1 MSTFAE
7 EATAAV
13 RGKSSYGSALSRP
26 RLDAIDIVRGIV
38 MVLMALD
45 HVKHYFGRA
54 DFQFDAVDLAQPT
67 TPAIFLTRWIT
78 HFCAPTFVFL
88 AGTSAFLY
96 GTRGKS
102 KAELSWFLV
111 RRGIWL
117 VILEVTVVNWSW
129 AFRINYTEGM
139 GGAVIW
145 AIGSALIVLSVLIWL
160 PTAAVAAIGVAIIA
174 FHNLLDHKTAEE
186 VGLPY
191 SVWSILQDGGPF
203 WIFPNLHGLI
213 PNPDTEHAKN
223 GYEILLTFSTGY
235 RLLAWTGVIAAGY
248 GFGALFLLDRPQRR
262 RQLIGLGLVLTLL
275 FVGLR
280 YTNYFGDLRY
290 PAPPDNPSQNVS
302 GQPGPWS
309 VYDKPYFTP
318 LSFLNCQKYLPSL
331 LFLLMTLGPAI
342 TAIGLFDRDV
352 TGPISRFFITFG
364 RVPLFYYLLHL
375 PLIHVL
381 AIGADYLW
389 YGYGNSPFKMDG
401 PWVGAKVLK
410 EQSDQYP
417 DYGWSLPSVYLI
429 WILVVLILYPFC
441 WWFARVKQR
450 YRNPLLSYL

>member
-1 MSTFAE
+1 MATFAE
-7 EATAAV
+7 EATAGV
-13 RGKSSYGSALSRP
+13 RNKSSYGSTLSRP

-54 DFQFDAVDLAQPT
+54 DFQFDAVDLTQPT
-67 TPAIFLTRWIT
+67 TPAIFFTRWIT

-102 KAELSWFLV
+102 KAELSWFLFS
-111 RRGIWL
+111 RGIWL

-145 AIGSALIVLSVLIWL
+145 AIGSALMVLSVLIWL
-160 PTAAVAAIGVAIIA
+160 PTAAVAAIGVVIIA
-174 FHNLLDHKTAEE
+174 IHNLLDHKTAEE

-191 SVWSILQDGGPF
+191 GVWSILQDGGPF

-213 PNPDTEHAKN
+213 PNPDTKH

-275 FVGLR
+275 FVALR
-280 YTNYFGDLRY
+280 YTNYFGE
-290 PAPPDNPSQNVS
+290 
-302 GQPGPWS
+302 
-309 VYDKPYFTP
+309 
-318 LSFLNCQKYLPSL
+318 
-331 LFLLMTLGPAI
+331 
-342 TAIGLFDRDV
+342 GL
-352 TGPISRFFITFG
+352 
-364 RVPLFYYLLHL
+364 
-375 PLIHVL
+375 
-381 AIGADYLW
+381 
-389 YGYGNSPFKMDG
+389 
-401 PWVGAKVLK
+401 
-410 EQSDQYP
+410 
-417 DYGWSLPSVYLI
+417 
-429 WILVVLILYPFC
+429 
-441 WWFARVKQR
+441 
-450 YRNPLLSYL
+450 

>member
-1 MSTFAE
+1 
-7 EATAAV
+7 
-13 RGKSSYGSALSRP
+13 
-26 RLDAIDIVRGIV
+26 VRGIV

-45 HVKHYFGRA
+45 HVKHYFSRDEFYLAGLGG
-54 DFQFDAVDLAQPT
+54 DAVDLASQT
-67 TPAIFLTRWIT
+67 TPAQFFTRWVT

-102 KAELSWFLV
+102 KAELCWFLFS
-111 RRGIWL
+111 RGVWL
-117 VILEVTVVNWSW
+117 ILLEVTVVNWSW
-129 AFRINYTEGM
+129 AFKIDYTQGM
-139 GGAVIW
+139 GGGVIW
-145 AIGSALIVLSVLIWL
+145 AIGSALVVLSVLIWL
-160 PTAAVAAIGVAIIA
+160 PTAAVAAIGVSIIA

-186 VGLPY
+186 VGIPFG
-191 SVWSILQDGGPF
+191 VWSTLQDGGGF
-203 WIFPNLHGLI
+203 FLLPNVQGLL
-213 PNPDTEHAKN
+213 PDPTAKY
-223 GYEILLTFSTGY
+223 GYKILLTFATGY
-235 RLLAWTGVIAAGY
+235 RLLAWAGVVAAGY
-248 GFGALFLLDRPQRR
+248 GFGALFLLDRPERR

-290 PAPPDNPSQNVS
+290 PAGPWNPSQDVS

-309 VYDKPYFTP
+309 RYDNPWFTL
-318 LSFLNCQKYLPSL
+318 LSFLNTQKYPPSL

-375 PLIHVL
+375 PLIHAL
-381 AIGADYLW
+381 AVGVDYLR
-389 YGYGNSPFKMDG
+389 YRSSPVLHDG
-401 PWVGAKVLK
+401 PWAPAEIIRKDPGL
-410 EQSDQYP
+410 YP
-417 DYGWSLPSVYLI
+417 DYGFPLPVVYLI
-429 WILVVLILYPFC
+429 WIGVVLLLYPFC